1 MEQYFSDVTESSKNL
16 YLANMRRLNDGVTPK
31 NIAFLKKLD
40 SVDEKLMKMCENTRR
55 TYLIPILKIFKDY
68 KVKKYYNHYS
78 KMLDELKKNT
88 SHEKTEKDKTN
99 WIQNLDI
106 ETKKGSLE
114 ELIHGLYTKLPPRR
128 SLDYVNVKLCEPV
141 DEKENYYHNKKFY
154 FGNYKT
160 AGTYGRQIVEVPED
174 LDDIIQEYI
183 KNNSKEFLIPNW
195 SSLKN
200 NRILNKIF
208 GASVNMLR
216 KKHATDLHA
225 KPMKALEQTA
235 VDLGNSPATL
245 VAHYIK
251 H

>member
-1 MEQYFSDVTESSKNL
+1 MDSFFNDVTESSKKL
-16 YLANMRRLNDGVTPK
+16 YLANMRRLNDGVAPK
-31 NIAFLKKLD
+31 NIAFLKKID
-40 SVDEKLMKMCENTRR
+40 VIHEKLMKMPDNTRR

-78 KMLDELKKNT
+78 KMLDELKST
-88 SHEKTEKDKTN
+88 THEKSEKDKKN
-99 WIQNLDI
+99 WVKDLEV
-106 ETKKGSLE
+106 ETKEGSIE
-114 ELIHGLYTKLPPRR
+114 QLIHALYTKLPPRR
-128 SLDYVNVKLCEPV
+128 SLDFVDVKLCEPIN
-141 DEKENYYHNKKFY
+141 ENENYYHNKKFY

-160 AGTYGRQIVEVPED
+160 AGTYGRQVVDVCDE
-174 LDDIIQEYI
+174 LDKIIQEYI

-200 NRILNKIF
+200 NRMLNKIF

-216 KKHATDLHA
+216 KKYATDKHA
-225 KPMKALEQTA
+225 KPMKELEQTA
-235 VDLGNSPATL
+235 TDLGNSPATL